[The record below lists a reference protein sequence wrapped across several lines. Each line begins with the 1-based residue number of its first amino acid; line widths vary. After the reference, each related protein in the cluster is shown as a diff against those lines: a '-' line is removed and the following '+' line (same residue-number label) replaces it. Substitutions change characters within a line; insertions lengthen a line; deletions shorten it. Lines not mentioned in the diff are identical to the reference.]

1 MDKSEVQSIAFQLIG
16 KAGEAYDH
24 FYKAIECSKQQDFD
38 GAEEE
43 IKQGNEKLNAA
54 HKSQT
59 KLLTAEANEE
69 DIAFSIILIHAQD
82 HLMGTIMFERI
93 AKEFIELYRERDG
106 NKND

>member
-24 FYKAIECSKQQDFD
+24 FYRAITCSKQKDFD

-43 IKQGNEKLNAA
+43 IKLGNEKLTAA
-54 HKSQT
+54 HKAQT
-59 KLLTAEANEE
+59 QLLTAEANEE

-93 AKEFIELYRERDG
+93 AKEFIELYRGKE
-106 NKND
+106 